1 MLGRE
6 QTPLQIAGETVRP
19 VGWLLEHADALAG
32 RVFHAP
38 VAMDVA
44 EQKIAALLP
53 PHRPFGRPEIA
64 AEARGKLL
72 DRLGGRDD
80 LVKLRRELLDLPRR
94 RLRER
99 AACECKPPGC

>member
-32 RVFHAP
+32 GVLHAP
-38 VAMDVA
+38 VVVDVA

-64 AEARGKLL
+64 AETGGELL
-72 DRLGGRDD
+72 DRLRRCDD
-80 LVKLRRELLDLPRR
+80 LVKLGRELLDLPRW
-94 RLRER
+94 RLCER
-99 AACECKPPGC
+99 AACECK